1 MYFYL
6 NDKGQFRMLD
16 GDKIGALVAAFV
28 GELTK
33 AAGLDEKIKV
43 GIVQTAYANGASTKY
58 LSAVSGTARRSYF
71 IRSQPAL

>member
-1 MYFYL
+1 MDGDADRIMYFYL

-58 LSAVSGTARRSYF
+58 LSAVGGIASHT
-71 IRSQPAL
+71 